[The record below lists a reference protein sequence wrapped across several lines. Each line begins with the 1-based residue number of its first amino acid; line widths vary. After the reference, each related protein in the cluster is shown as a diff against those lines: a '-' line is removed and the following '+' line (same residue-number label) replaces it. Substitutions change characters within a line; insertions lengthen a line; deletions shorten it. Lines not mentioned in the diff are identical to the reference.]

1 MKAILINPQD
11 RTITEAREVA
21 EFIFDHYQA
30 HCKDNSMQAARE
42 YVHTVLEVGAVMGDN
57 IAETLVKLREQA

>member
-1 MKAILINPQD
+1 M
-11 RTITEAREVA
+11 TEAQEVA
-21 EFIFDHYQA
+21 EFIFDHYLA

-57 IAETLVKLREQA
+57 IAEALVKLRKQA